1 MADVDISQL
10 TKLAAD
16 LRSHSRKT
24 PAAAVAVVSKGALNV
39 KNDWRKAWSGIGHAP
54 ALPAAVTYETKV
66 NLRSVEAEIGPD
78 KDRRQ
83 GALGNI
89 IEFGTSKNGPRPG
102 GAPALER
109 EASRFEAAAAA
120 LLDPL

>member
-1 MADVDISQL
+1 MADADISQL
-10 TKLAAD
+10 TKLATD
-16 LRSHSRKT
+16 LRTHSRKT

-54 ALPAAVTYETKV
+54 ALPNAVTYDTKV
-66 NLRSVEAEIGPD
+66 TLRSVEAEIGPD
-78 KDRRQ
+78 KGRRQ

-89 IEFGTSKNGPRPG
+89 IEFGTSKNAPNPG
-102 GAPALER
+102 GGPALER
-109 EASRFEAAAAA
+109 EASRFEAAAVA